1 MFSTLHQ
8 GSTIYILEK
17 GNTPNLKIGQVLNV
31 SQPLYNNFNTAI
43 DINVKA
49 GDETLSFKSVPGA
62 LQVVNYNDAIITETK
77 ELMVS
82 ELETMLQNSKA
93 IIESVDSHNSIV
105 NSCEQILRQ
114 LNPKYAKQQELD
126 EDINNLKSKI
136 NGIEEKMD
144 TILTLLNKKS

>member
-1 MFSTLHQ
+1 MFSSLHQ

-17 GNTPNLKIGQVLNV
+17 SSTPTLKVGQILNV

-43 DINVKA
+43 DLNVKV
-49 GDETLSFKSVPGA
+49 GDETLSFKSVPGT
-62 LQVVNYNDAIITETK
+62 LQVVNYNDAIITETR

-82 ELETMLQNSKA
+82 ELETMLQNSRA
-93 IIESVDSHNSIV
+93 IIESMDSHNSII

-126 EDINNLKSKI
+126 EDIHNLKSKI
-136 NGIEEKMD
+136 SGIEEKMD
-144 TILTLLNKKS
+144 TILTLLNKNS